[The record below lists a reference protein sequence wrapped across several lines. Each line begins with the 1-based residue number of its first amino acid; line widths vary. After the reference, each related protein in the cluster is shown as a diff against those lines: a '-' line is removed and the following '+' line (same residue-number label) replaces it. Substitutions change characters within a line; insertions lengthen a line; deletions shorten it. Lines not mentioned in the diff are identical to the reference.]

1 MYLLSFRAHS
11 IDHSIIRQLIAFR
24 ALYVPQVTVMV
35 DAGHELGISIRGGAE
50 HGLGI
55 YISAVEEGSVAEA
68 YGIKVMTDK

>member
-1 MYLLSFRAHS
+1 MSPEIMPPCVLAELQSSLS
-11 IDHSIIRQLIAFR
+11 
-24 ALYVPQVTVMV
+24 YVAQVTVMV

>member
-1 MYLLSFRAHS
+1 M
-11 IDHSIIRQLIAFR
+11 
-24 ALYVPQVTVMV
+24 ALYVAQVTVMV

>member
-11 IDHSIIRQLIAFR
+11 IDHSIIRQLIA
-24 ALYVPQVTVMV
+24 LYVAQVTVMV

>member
-1 MYLLSFRAHS
+1 MSPE
-11 IDHSIIRQLIAFR
+11 IIPPCVLTELQSS
-24 ALYVPQVTVMV
+24 LYHVAQVTVMV